1 LILDKVPDS
10 AIAGDTWRW
19 TLDLADF
26 PAPTWDATIYFQNT
40 EGSFNQAAV
49 DDSTRHAFTISA
61 TTTTGKKAGKY
72 KWFVRVTDGTNVETP
87 LEGWIDVKPDPSKS
101 GATDHRSQ
109 ARKMLDAVEATLLGR
124 ATSDQLAMSINGRSL
139 SRIPLMELK
148 DWRAQLRQEV
158 ATAEGRNAGGK
169 GRRIKVRL
177 TRA

>member
-40 EGSFNQAAV
+40 DGSFSQVAA
-49 DDSTRHAFTISA
+49 DDSTRHAFTLSAA
-61 TTTTGKKAGKY
+61 TTSAKKAGRY
-72 KWFVRVTDGTNVETP
+72 KWFVRVTDGTSVETP
-87 LEGWIDVKPDPSKS
+87 LEGWIDIAPDPSKS

-109 ARKMLDAVEATLLGR
+109 ARKMLDAVEATLIGR

-139 SRIPLMELK
+139 SRIPLEELK
-148 DWRAQLRQEV
+148 AWRAQLRQEV
-158 ATAEGRNAGGK
+158 ATNEGKSAGGK
-169 GRRIKVRL
+169 GRRINVRL
-177 TRA
+177 KRA